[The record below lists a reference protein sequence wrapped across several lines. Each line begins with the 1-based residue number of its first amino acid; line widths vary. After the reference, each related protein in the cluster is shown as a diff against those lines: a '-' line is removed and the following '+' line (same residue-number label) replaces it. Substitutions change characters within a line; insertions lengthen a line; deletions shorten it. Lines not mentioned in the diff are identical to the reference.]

1 MFSGFSISAQDIQL
15 DTIICGDD
23 STFIFYAPRDT
34 AIYKSEWLVNMSV
47 DTLLQHSVEVRNNDT
62 IYLISTLFDEESMSH
77 DTIFDTYYIDLRLKP
92 EFDFIIPDPICYNGD
107 SIILIDNSNYFD
119 SEITPTFTDET
130 GSELPYNDTLSL
142 LVENGDSIT
151 VKYVYPDYDC
161 LHHSLDTMFAIK
173 TLLQPTALFE
183 SEMTCE
189 NEFLTII
196 NKSEY
201 INEQTQYNFEI
212 MGEAYMHTN
221 NDDINFTFLE
231 SLTEGS
237 YSISAIVDN
246 SNSCIDNSTISVD
259 IKEVTYVSFYLPMNE
274 YCVNQDSDTIKAD
287 KPGGTFSGLDIK
299 DLGEGMAFYKP
310 MQAGNN
316 ITISYSLT
324 NQFQCTDTDQQQ
336 ITVHDRPELELS
348 TLMSEYC
355 ELDPDV
361 FLTINQNIEN
371 KSTYNIT
378 LDGQPYDS
386 SVGLDYIFILDNHG
400 SYEFTNLYEDE
411 NGCRDTL
418 ISTTIVH
425 PLPVLELDSII
436 TITPG
441 DLIKIGPSGMPAIDY
456 LWSNGSVE
464 NSIEVDQ
471 PGLYSL
477 SAQNI
482 FTMCEI
488 TDTIRIEYDDDIET
502 KLIEISIHPNPTSDL
517 LEINLGQTFT
527 GIRMLD
533 VNGNAINLNGLSIF
547 STDINGLLIL
557 DISNQ
562 SLGYYYLIIP
572 NIGNF
577 IIVKI

>member
-92 EFDFIIPDPICYNGD
+92 EFDFIIPDPICNNGD
-107 SIILIDNSNYFD
+107 SIRLIDNSNYFD
-119 SEITPTFTDET
+119 SEITPMFIDET
-130 GSELPYNDTLSL
+130 GSELPYNDTLPL
-142 LVENGDSIT
+142 LIGNGESIS
-151 VKYVYPDYDC
+151 VIFLYEDDFCPYD
-161 LHHSLDTMFAIK
+161 LDTFFEVS
-173 TLLQPTALFE
+173 TLLQPDPSF
-183 SEMTCE
+183 SFEMTCE

-196 NKSEY
+196 NNSED
-201 INEQTQYNFEI
+201 INDQTQYSFEK
-212 MGEAYMHTN
+212 MGEEHMYSNN
-221 NDDINFTFLE
+221 NDISFTFLDT
-231 SLTEGS
+231 LADDT
-237 YSISAIVDN
+237 YLISAIVDN
-246 SNSCIDNSTISVD
+246 SNSCIDTFTHSVD
-259 IKEVTYVSFYLPMNE
+259 IKEVTYVSFDIPKDE
-274 YCVNQDSDTIKAD
+274 YCANQDSVILKAD
-287 KPGGTFSGLDIK
+287 TPGGEFSGMGIN
-299 DLGEGMAFYKP
+299 DLGQGMAFYLP
-310 MQAGNN
+310 TQSGTN
-316 ITISYSLT
+316 ISISYSFT
-324 NQFQCTDTDQQQ
+324 NQFQCTDIDVNQV
-336 ITVHDRPELELS
+336 TVHDRPIIQLS
-348 TLMSEYC
+348 TLLPEYC
-355 ELDPDV
+355 ELDPNDS
-361 FLTINQNIEN
+361 LTINQNIEN